1 MLNEGYYKYIGLN
14 YIVETKMFG
23 RIPEIEAYILKNN
36 ELYRVNGVG
45 RLEIPGKGTAQIT
58 DSLEKVLV
66 PYESD
71 DEVKHWDGI
80 RTQASIQIM
89 ASIINMQKPGC
100 AINFEKVAYMS
111 VKAANALIGELKNNK
126 EHVET

>member
-1 MLNEGYYKYIGLN
+1 MLKEGYYKYIGLN

-71 DEVKHWDGI
+71 DDVKHWDEI
-80 RTQASIQIM
+80 RTQASIHIM
-89 ASIINMQKPGC
+89 ASVIGMQKAC
-100 AINFEKVAYMS
+100 ASIDFNRAAS
-111 VKAANALIGELKNNK
+111 VVVTAADALVDELKRRK
-126 EHVET
+126 S

>member
-1 MLNEGYYKYIGLN
+1 MLKEGYYKYIGLN
-14 YIVETKMFG
+14 NIVETKMFG

-71 DEVKHWDGI
+71 DDVKHWDEI
-80 RTQASIQIM
+80 RTQASIHIM
-89 ASIINMQKPGC
+89 ASVIGMQKAC
-100 AINFEKVAYMS
+100 ASIDFNRAAS
-111 VKAANALIGELKNNK
+111 VVVTAADALVDELKRRK
-126 EHVET
+126 S

>member
-1 MLNEGYYKYIGLN
+1 MLKEGYYKYIGLN

-71 DEVKHWDGI
+71 DEVKHWDEI
-80 RTQASIQIM
+80 RTQASIHIM
-89 ASIINMQKPGC
+89 ASVIGMQKAC
-100 AINFEKVAYMS
+100 ASIDFNRVAS
-111 VKAANALIGELKNNK
+111 VVVTAADALVDELKRRK
-126 EHVET
+126 S

>member
-1 MLNEGYYKYIGLN
+1 MLKEGYYKCIAGN
-14 YIVETKMFG
+14 YMVTTKMFG
-23 RIPEIEAYILKNN
+23 RIPELENYELEGGA
-36 ELYRVNGVG
+36 LYRVNSIG

-58 DSLEKVLV
+58 DEVEKILV

-71 DEVKHWDGI
+71 AEIKHWDEI

-89 ASIINMQKPGC
+89 ASIINMQKLGC

-126 EHVET
+126 EHMEA

>member
-1 MLNEGYYKYIGLN
+1 MLKEGYYKYIGLN

-45 RLEIPGKGTAQIT
+45 RLEIPGKGTSQIT

-71 DEVKHWDGI
+71 DEVKHWDEI
-80 RTQASIQIM
+80 RTQASIHIM
-89 ASIINMQKPGC
+89 ASVIGMQKAC
-100 AINFEKVAYMS
+100 ASIDFNSAAS
-111 VKAANALIGELKNNK
+111 VVVTAADALVDELKRRK
-126 EHVET
+126 S

>member
-1 MLNEGYYKYIGLN
+1 MLKEGYYKYIGLN

-45 RLEIPGKGTAQIT
+45 RLEIPGKGTAQII

-71 DEVKHWDGI
+71 DETKHWDEI
-80 RTQASIQIM
+80 RTQASIHIM
-89 ASIINMQKPGC
+89 ASVIGMQKTC
-100 AINFEKVAYMS
+100 ASIDFNRVAS
-111 VKAANALIGELKNNK
+111 VVVTAADALVGELKRRK
-126 EHVET
+126 S